1 MKTKILSIVLSIITI
16 MVTSKSY
23 AADKTSLKSEKGYV
37 VRSVVDGRQTMT
49 AYNKKGNWVYTIQ
62 QYSLDNL
69 DKNIIDRVRSVYYD
83 YGVTGIQ
90 KIEQPGMDV
99 VYVVQLENVKSIK
112 IVRLTDSEI
121 ELVQD
126 FTKG

>member
-90 KIEQPGMDV
+90 KVEQPGMDV

>member
-1 MKTKILSIVLSIITI
+1 
-16 MVTSKSY
+16 
-23 AADKTSLKSEKGYV
+23 
-37 VRSVVDGRQTMT
+37 
-49 AYNKKGNWVYTIQ
+49 
-62 QYSLDNL
+62 
-69 DKNIIDRVRSVYYD
+69 VRSVYYD

-90 KIEQPGMDV
+90 KVEQPGMDV

-126 FTKG
+126 LTKG